1 MRPGEQKK
9 KLHRENIFYSTMQN
23 KFHQNVVRL
32 SSSFVYKC
40 FENKRDNKT
49 KFRHSENE
57 WLSGSIKINFF
68 YMEIQIQR
76 WINWNKW
83 LKTNIQIY
91 WMVLFTSMTSDA
103 HRGGFISWYLEF
115 GSVPVSTWLHRR
127 SCLFHCG
134 IGEDIPMWLRFTDQ
148 CQIEWNNWQNHL
160 SYCGIFLSLIPVHS
174 SQRDQP
180 RKWSSIASVSR
191 EIWHELYTYD
201 YIWVGTRRKSNLS

>member
-68 YMEIQIQR
+68 FIWKFKFNDELIEINGWKQIFKYIGWFYSLPWHR
-76 WINWNKW
+76 MHTEGASFLGIWN
-83 LKTNIQIY
+83 LVVYQSRRDCIGVRAY
-91 WMVLFTSMTSDA
+91 
-103 HRGGFISWYLEF
+103 FIA
-115 GSVPVSTWLHRR
+115 GSVK
-127 SCLFHCG
+127 
-134 IGEDIPMWLRFTDQ
+134 
-148 CQIEWNNWQNHL
+148 
-160 SYCGIFLSLIPVHS
+160 IF
-174 SQRDQP
+174 RCDYD
-180 RKWSSIASVSR
+180 SR
-191 EIWHELYTYD
+191 TNA
-201 YIWVGTRRKSNLS
+201 K